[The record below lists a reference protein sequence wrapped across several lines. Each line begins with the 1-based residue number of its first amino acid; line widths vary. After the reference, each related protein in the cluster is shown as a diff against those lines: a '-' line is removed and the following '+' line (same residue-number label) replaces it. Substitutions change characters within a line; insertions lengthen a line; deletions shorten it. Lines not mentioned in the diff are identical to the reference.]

1 MKVIELPM
9 DTGYLR
15 PHAEAM
21 AELLRIVQANEWI
34 DLRAVK
40 QGPFG
45 RAMEFVG
52 RCFRLDQP
60 STKYYLSG
68 WVDYANDY
76 MDRCGLFADIDGDS
90 LLAAVIAAS
99 DVPYRLPDG
108 RYGQVAELALD
119 RFSGKK
125 TTNAW
130 RLLKGSPLR
139 PPLAPR
145 LALKLPAGR
154 VIPRPRVFQEDSAG
168 VMREVDHESL
178 RWSR

>member
-1 MKVIELPM
+1 
-9 DTGYLR
+9 
-15 PHAEAM
+15 
-21 AELLRIVQANEWI
+21 
-34 DLRAVK
+34 
-40 QGPFG
+40 
-45 RAMEFVG
+45 
-52 RCFRLDQP
+52 
-60 STKYYLSG
+60 
-68 WVDYANDY
+68 
-76 MDRCGLFADIDGDS
+76 
-90 LLAAVIAAS
+90 VIAAS